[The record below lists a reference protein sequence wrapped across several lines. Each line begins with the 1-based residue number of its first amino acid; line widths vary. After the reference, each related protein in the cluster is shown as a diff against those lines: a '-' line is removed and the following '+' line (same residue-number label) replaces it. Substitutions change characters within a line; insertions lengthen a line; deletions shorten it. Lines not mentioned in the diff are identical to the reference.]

1 MWNPVL
7 LTLTAMKRTDKKE
20 DFQMSM
26 VKIRL
31 PKARE
36 GQEQEIFVGVNGT
49 GYRIRKGVEVS
60 VPAAVAEVLRHAE
73 EAADTNDRFL
83 QSAADPQAQ
92 M

>member
-1 MWNPVL
+1 
-7 LTLTAMKRTDKKE
+7 
-20 DFQMSM
+20 MSM

-31 PKARE
+31 PKAHE
-36 GQEQEIFVGVNGT
+36 GQEKDVFVGVNGT

-73 EAADTNDRFL
+73 EAADANDRFL

-92 M
+92 K